1 MSAKNLSAG
10 RFAFAFAIATALIGI
25 APPAAAEDYPGKQ
38 VVRLVLPFAAGSTS
52 DAIGRIMADEFG
64 KSMGGTFVVENRPG
78 AGGMIGT
85 AEAMRAPADGYT
97 LVLTS
102 NSTHALA
109 PWLYK
114 SVPYDAVKSFQHIG
128 RWIEVPFVLVVP
140 QKSPVNNFREFIAYA
155 KANPDKLAFGYG
167 TPSSQ
172 LSVELLNQMAD
183 IKTLP
188 IPYKSHPNAVTDLIA
203 GQTQFM
209 ILDLATA
216 LSQISGNNLKPLAMT
231 TKVRSDYVPDLPT
244 IAESG
249 FPDYEYGTWVGVAA
263 PVGTP
268 KAIVDKL
275 SAESIKILARPD
287 VQKRFAVNAINVA
300 PNTVKEQEQLVETG
314 LEFWRKRIQEMKIE
328 LQ

>member
-1 MSAKNLSAG
+1 MAAVSCSV
-10 RFAFAFAIATALIGI
+10 I
-25 APPAAAEDYPGKQ
+25 PAHAQDYPGRQ
-38 VVRLVLPFAAGSTS
+38 VVRLIVPFAAGSAS
-52 DAIGRIMADEFG
+52 DTIGRIMVDEFS
-64 KSMGGTFVVENRPG
+64 KSMGGTFIVENRPG

-85 AEAMRAPADGYT
+85 TEAIRAPADGYT

-128 RWIEVPFVLVVP
+128 RWIEVPFVLVV
-140 QKSPVNNFREFIAYA
+140 SPKFPANTFREFIDYA
-155 KANPDKLAFGYG
+155 KANPEKLAFGYG
-167 TPSSQ
+167 TSSSQ

-209 ILDLATA
+209 ILDLAA
-216 LSQISGNNLKPLAMT
+216 AIAQLNGNNLKALALT
-231 TKVRSDYVPDLPT
+231 ARKRSGFLPNLST

-249 FPDYEYGTWVGVAA
+249 YPEYEYATWIGMAA

-275 SAESIKILARPD
+275 SAESLKILANPE
-287 VQKRFAVNAINVA
+287 VHKRFAAHAITAA
-300 PNTVKEQEQLVETG
+300 PNTVKEQEELVETG
-314 LEFWRKRIQEMKIE
+314 LEFWRKRIQSMKIE

>member
-1 MSAKNLSAG
+1 MSG
-10 RFAFAFAIATALIGI
+10 RMLQLGKRVRAFALMAAVSCSVI
-25 APPAAAEDYPGKQ
+25 PAHAQDYPDRQ
-38 VVRLVLPFAAGSTS
+38 VVRLIVPFAAGSAS
-52 DAIGRIMADEFG
+52 DTIGRIMVDEFS
-64 KSMGGTFVVENRPG
+64 KSMGGTFIVENRPG

-85 AEAMRAPADGYT
+85 TEAIRAPADGYT

-128 RWIEVPFVLVVP
+128 RWIEVPFVLVV
-140 QKSPVNNFREFIAYA
+140 SPKFPANTFREFIDYA
-155 KANPDKLAFGYG
+155 KANPEKLAFGYG
-167 TPSSQ
+167 TSSSQ

-209 ILDLATA
+209 ILDLAA
-216 LSQISGNNLKPLAMT
+216 AIAQLNGNNLKALALT
-231 TKVRSDYVPDLPT
+231 ARKRSGFLPNLST

-249 FPDYEYGTWVGVAA
+249 YPEYEYATWIGMAA

-275 SAESIKILARPD
+275 SAESLKILANPQ
-287 VQKRFAVNAINVA
+287 VHKRFAAHAITAA
-300 PNTVKEQEQLVETG
+300 PNTVKEQEELVETG
-314 LEFWRKRIQEMKIE
+314 LEFWRKRIQSMKIE
-328 LQ
+328 PQ